1 MSPTPGATPAGEDR
15 REDRAGEKAVAPT
28 GLARLRRSFFAP
40 SRGQAVVALLVGVLA
55 FAAVTQ
61 ARLTGS
67 DDTYAGLREAELV
80 QALNGLQAASR
91 KAERDITDLET
102 TRDQL
107 RSSTQRRTTAL
118 DQARQE
124 VATLGVLAGTV
135 PATGPG
141 IRATVTDPKGDLTLN
156 HLLDGVE
163 ELRNAG
169 VEAMEINDRV
179 RVVAQTSFEDDP
191 EGVRVDGV
199 LLKPP
204 YVIDA
209 IGDPET
215 LASALDFQGG
225 FIDDVKMDS
234 GTVVVK
240 KPDVVRV
247 ATTRTPT
254 KPRYAESVPGQ

>member
-1 MSPTPGATPAGEDR
+1 MSTPETPDR
-15 REDRAGEKAVAPT
+15 PPS
-28 GLARLRRSFFAP
+28 GLDRLRRSFFSP
-40 SRGQAVVALLVGVLA
+40 SRGQVVVAVLVAVLA
-55 FAAVTQ
+55 FATVTQ
-61 ARLTGS
+61 ARLNDQ
-67 DDTYAGLREAELV
+67 DDTYAGLRQAELI

-91 KAERDITDLET
+91 KAERDIAELES
-102 TRDQL
+102 TRDRL
-107 RSSTQRRTTAL
+107 SNSTERRTTAL
-118 DQARQE
+118 EQARKE
-124 VATLGVLAGTV
+124 VRTLGVLAGTV

-141 IRATVTDPKGDLTLN
+141 IRITVEDPKGELSLN
-156 HLLDGVE
+156 HLLDGIE

-247 ATTRTPT
+247 ATTRSPT